1 MTQPAFTRP
10 LALSI
15 RRRASM
21 LVLAIALAACSSTAT
36 TTLVDAQTADDL
48 IHNEQGL
55 VVMDIRTPEETAGG
69 TLPNAIEL
77 DFYSDGFRSELDAL
91 DRAVPYL
98 VYCRSGNRSSE
109 AVSVMADLGFE
120 RIYELGGGIVTWVDA
135 GLPLTA
141 G

>member
-1 MTQPAFTRP
+1 MTQLAFTRP
-10 LALSI
+10 QAPSI

-21 LVLAIALAACSSTAT
+21 LVMAMALAACSSTVT
-36 TTLVDAQTADDL
+36 TTLVDAHTADDL

-77 DFYSDGFRSELDAL
+77 DFYSDAFRSELDAL
-91 DRAVPYL
+91 DRTVPYL
-98 VYCRSGNRSSE
+98 VYCRSGNRSAE
-109 AVSVMADLGFE
+109 AVSTMADLGFE
-120 RIYELGGGIVTWVDA
+120 RIYELRGGIVTWVDA